1 MTAEPTPLSRI
12 EAIHPFRGY
21 LGMLGVEMRVWFPWR
36 VAVLTLAGLGIFAT
50 IYIPWQISAVNQLGP
65 LFLWSMA
72 LWLIVILIS
81 TISLSEGTVLGD
93 IERGT
98 ASWLVAMP
106 IGRPAVIAAKAAAA
120 ALGVGAAVFITG
132 GLLYPLYEMAAKRG
146 ITEFT
151 VNELLEVTEAPIG
164 RWGSY
169 ISLPDTGTYLS
180 MLFAIALLAAFL
192 VALMILLGTSIRSR
206 TAVFGLGLAAAG
218 ALIVGWLVA
227 RESLAA
233 SPVGLV
239 TAVAEGIQ
247 DRPVEVLI
255 PATATL
261 ALSLALVA
269 LAIWRFGRRELS

>member
-1 MTAEPTPLSRI
+1 MTTKRVALPRI
-12 EAIHPFRGY
+12 EATHPFRGF

-36 VAVLTLAGLGIFAT
+36 VAMLTLAGLGIFVT
-50 IYIPWQISAVNQLGP
+50 IYIPWQIAAVNQLGP

-72 LWLIVILIS
+72 LWLVVILIS

-120 ALGVGAAVFITG
+120 AVGVGAAVFITG
-132 GLLYPLYEMAAKRG
+132 GLLYPLYQMAAKRG

-151 VNELLEVTEAPIG
+151 VDELTEVTESPIG

-169 ISLPDTGTYLS
+169 ISLPDAGTFLT
-180 MLFAIALLAAFL
+180 MLFAIAVLAAFL
-192 VALMILLGTSIRSR
+192 VSFMILLGTSIRSR

-218 ALIVGWLVA
+218 TLIAGWLVA
-227 RESLAA
+227 REALAV

-239 TAVAEGIQ
+239 TAVSEGIQ
-247 DRPVEVLI
+247 ARPVEVLV

-261 ALSLALVA
+261 ALSAALVA

>member
-1 MTAEPTPLSRI
+1 MTTERVPLPRI
-12 EAIHPFRGY
+12 EAIHPFRGF

-36 VAVLTLAGLGIFAT
+36 VAMLTIAGLGIFAT
-50 IYIPWQISAVNQLGP
+50 IYIPWQIAGVNQLGP

-93 IERGT
+93 IDRGT
-98 ASWLVAMP
+98 MSWLVAMP
-106 IGRPAVIAAKAAAA
+106 IGRPAIITAKAAAA
-120 ALGVGAAVFITG
+120 ASGVGAAVFITG
-132 GLLYPLYEMAAKRG
+132 GLLYPFYNMAAKRG

-151 VNELLEVTEAPIG
+151 VEELTEVTGSPIG
-164 RWGSY
+164 HWGAY
-169 ISLPDTGTYLS
+169 ISLPDAGTYLS

-206 TAVFGLGLAAAG
+206 TAVFGLGLAAA
-218 ALIVGWLVA
+218 AVLIVGWLVA
-227 RESLAA
+227 RETLAA

-247 DRPVEVLI
+247 DRPVEVLT
-255 PATATL
+255 PATVTL
-261 ALSLALVA
+261 ALSIAFVA
-269 LAIWRFGRRELS
+269 LAIWRFERRELS